1 MATITAKSGNG
12 LLGTLGG
19 IATLGGLI
27 PGAPAWLTP
36 LGMGLGMLGR
46 GGTGNGQ
53 GSGSGNALLDML
65 KGLGTQLGGGSISGR
80 NTQQQPQ
87 LRGSNTDAELIKQW
101 GTNPY
106 SNGIYGLG
114 GYNAWR
120 R

>member
-1 MATITAKSGNG
+1 MATITTKSGNG

-36 LGMGLGMLGR
+36 LGMGMGMLGGSS
-46 GGTGNGQ
+46 GGGQ
-53 GSGSGNALLDML
+53 GGSSGNSLLDML
-65 KGLGTQLGGGSISGR
+65 TGLGTQLGGGSISGR
-80 NTQQQPQ
+80 NTQQQQPQ

-114 GYNAWR
+114 GYNAWLR
-120 R
+120 

>member
-80 NTQQQPQ
+80 DTEYQQP
-87 LRGSNTDAELIKQW
+87 LFREKTDAQLAREWSPHLYEYK
-101 GTNPY
+101 
-106 SNGIYGLG
+106 G
-114 GYNAWR
+114 GVPKWR
-120 R
+120 L